1 MKSIP
6 SLHLLVLA
14 GGLLFGAAARAAPTA
29 SAELKGADGAS
40 HGTASFTQTP
50 TGVLIK
56 AELKGVAP
64 GEHAFHI
71 HGAGLCEPP
80 FTSAGGHFNPHGK
93 KHGLM
98 AADGP
103 HAGDMPNIHVPASGE
118 LTVEVLNT
126 LVTLEAGQPHSLL
139 GGKGTSLMLHAKH
152 DDHMSDPAGD
162 AGPRVVC
169 GVIH

>member
-6 SLHLLVLA
+6 SLNLLALA
-14 GGLLFGAAARAAPTA
+14 GGLLLGASALAAPTA

-40 HGTASFTQTP
+40 LGTATFMQTP
-50 TGVLIK
+50 SGVLIK
-56 AELKGVAP
+56 AELKGVSP

-71 HGAGLCEPP
+71 HGTGLCEAP

-98 AADGP
+98 AAGGP

-126 LVTLEAGQPHSLL
+126 LVTLEDGQPHSLK
-139 GGKGTSLMLHAKH
+139 GGKGTALMLHAKH

-169 GVIH
+169 GVIQ

>member
-1 MKSIP
+1 MNASK
-6 SLHLLVLA
+6 LLVCSLA
-14 GGLLFGAAARAAPTA
+14 LTGLFASAPALSQTA
-29 SAELKGADGAS
+29 SAELVGADGTS
-40 HGTASFTQTP
+40 HGTATLSQVP

-56 AELKGVAP
+56 AVLKGVSP

-71 HGAGLCEPP
+71 HGTGVCEAP

-98 AADGP
+98 AAEGP

-139 GGKGTSLMLHAKH
+139 GGKGTALMLHAKH
-152 DDHMSDPAGD
+152 DDHASDPAGD

-169 GVIH
+169 GVIK

>member
-1 MKSIP
+1 MKSVH
-6 SLHLLVLA
+6 SLHALALA
-14 GGLLFGAAARAAPTA
+14 GGLLLSASALATQTA
-29 SAELKGADGAS
+29 SAELKGADGANR
-40 HGTASFTQTP
+40 GTATLTQTP

-56 AELKGVAP
+56 ATLKGVAP

-71 HGAGLCEPP
+71 HGAGVCEPP

-98 AADGP
+98 ASDGP
-103 HAGDMPNIHVPASGE
+103 HAGDMPNIHVPASGN

-126 LVTLEAGQPHSLL
+126 FVTLEGDKPHSLL

-152 DDHMSDPAGD
+152 DDHTSDPAGD
-162 AGPRVVC
+162 AGPRIVC
-169 GVIH
+169 GVIQ